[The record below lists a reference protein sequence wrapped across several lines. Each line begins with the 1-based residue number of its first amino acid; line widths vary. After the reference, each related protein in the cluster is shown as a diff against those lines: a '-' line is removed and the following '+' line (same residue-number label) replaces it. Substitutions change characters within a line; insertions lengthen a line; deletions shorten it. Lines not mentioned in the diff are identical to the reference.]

1 MRMLVQWMLLIGFLT
16 GLQTRVLG
24 ADPCKV
30 LASMHETGHPGQC
43 HEDHVPCDPA
53 HDEKCPAEHHHHHNA
68 CGHALPMSAELE
80 MVCRLGMPASSLL
93 TVLPESEPI
102 PDGPYLSSDRP
113 PLI

>member
-1 MRMLVQWMLLIGFLT
+1 
-16 GLQTRVLG
+16 
-24 ADPCKV
+24 
-30 LASMHETGHPGQC
+30 
-43 HEDHVPCDPA
+43 
-53 HDEKCPAEHHHHHNA
+53 
-68 CGHALPMSAELE
+68 